1 MQDRPRPSVRSA
13 SIATLTA
20 LALGSTFA
28 GGFAGTAYADSLP
41 GQGAQQG
48 ITFDRVTICH
58 ATGSTSNPFVQ
69 ITPSKIGVVNGHLNH
84 QDAADIVPAF
94 TYVDKGTA
102 MFFAGQNLSD
112 TGLYQLAHSCQ
123 LPTTSGGVSSSSD
136 NGKVTLCHATGSA
149 TNPFVLITVDASG
162 ALDGHAKHG
171 DDVIPAYDYTDND
184 GIHHVPAQNVD
195 AAGSYELAH
204 GCALPPAPVGGPPAP
219 PAPVGGPPAP
229 PAPVG
234 GPPAPPAPVGGPP
247 APPAPV
253 GGPPA
258 PPAPVGGPPAPP
270 APGGTLTA
278 PGVTSTAPEILP
290 TVPVPAI
297 PATQAAPKFQA
308 VVSNASAGNVTP
320 IAVVAASA
328 PLPFTGDHTGLL
340 ADLGLALLASG
351 AGALVLGRRRESSSM
366 A

>member
-1 MQDRPRPSVRSA
+1 
-13 SIATLTA
+13 L
-20 LALGSTFA
+20 
-28 GGFAGTAYADSLP
+28 
-41 GQGAQQG
+41 
-48 ITFDRVTICH
+48 
-58 ATGSTSNPFVQ
+58 
-69 ITPSKIGVVNGHLNH
+69 
-84 QDAADIVPAF
+84 
-94 TYVDKGTA
+94 DKGTA

-258 PPAPVGGPPAPP
+258 PPAP
-270 APGGTLTA
+270 GGTLTA

>member
-28 GGFAGTAYADSLP
+28 GGFAGTAYADSVP

-84 QDAADIVPAF
+84 QDATDIVPAF
-94 TYVDKGTA
+94 TYADKGTA

-123 LPTTSGGVSSSSD
+123 LPTTGGGVSSSFD

-229 PAPVG
+229 PAP
-234 GPPAPPAPVGGPP
+234 
-247 APPAPV
+247 
-253 GGPPA
+253 
-258 PPAPVGGPPAPP
+258 
-270 APGGTLTA
+270 GGTLTA

-290 TVPVPAI
+290 TVTVPAI
-297 PATQAAPKFQA
+297 PATQAAPRFQA
-308 VVSNASAGNVTP
+308 VVSNASAGNITP
-320 IAVVAASA
+320 FAVGAASA

-351 AGALVLGRRRESSSM
+351 AGALVLGRRRESGSM